1 MAQVRLRDRGRR
13 LEARG
18 YPRRVTPAIIEQT
31 WRAVLRRMAA
41 EGDPDAIAAWRQWA
55 EEAIPQPA
63 ERPREPL
70 RATMAEM
77 LAMRVAG

>member
-1 MAQVRLRDRGRR
+1 MAEVRIRDRGRR
-13 LEARG
+13 IEARG

-41 EGDPDAIAAWRQWA
+41 EGDPDAIAAWRRWA
-55 EEAIPQPA
+55 EESIEQPA

-70 RATMAEM
+70 RVTMAEM
-77 LAMRVAG
+77 LAMRIAG